1 MPGGV
6 DLRRVVG
13 DEVWLVARR
22 HVEEATC
29 QQREVK
35 AYQLDRAR
43 FGIACATIVNRR
55 PEKSILILKP
65 SIRVE
70 ARIRRQ
76 IVLLFCGTRVTLNR
90 IG

>member
-1 MPGGV
+1 MAGGV

-13 DEVWLVARR
+13 DEVWLVLGR
-22 HVEEATC
+22 HVEKTTC
-29 QQREVK
+29 QLREVK

-43 FGIACATIVNRR
+43 FGIPCAAIVNRR
-55 PEKSILILKP
+55 PQKSILILKP

-76 IVLLFCGTRVTLNR
+76 IILLFCGAGVTLNR